1 MVVCTQ
7 HSIQVKGVLVACWHI
22 YYSNYHAVQQWYE
35 EYNMQADL
43 HYSLEKHWQ
52 AV

>member
-7 HSIQVKGVLVACWHI
+7 HSIQVAYWHI

-35 EYNMQADL
+35 EYHMQADL
-43 HYSLEKHWQ
+43 YYSLENHRQ